1 MPKRAQE
8 LSEGHGRERYEDFPE
23 TLGDL
28 GYDLT
33 FSDGQAVIYPVV
45 DGSV

>member
-8 LSEGHGRERYEDFPE
+8 LSEGHGRERYEGFPE
-23 TLGDL
+23 TLGGL
-28 GYDLT
+28 VHDLT